1 MDCDPTTFIL
11 HYAYYRFLQ
20 KGPNKVSKT
29 ISQSLVYANDTS
41 YSVAMLWMKIPV
53 NFHVVWSALIDTGSD
68 IAF

>member
-29 ISQSLVYANDTS
+29 ISQSFVYANDT
-41 YSVAMLWMKIPV
+41 YSVAML
-53 NFHVVWSALIDTGSD
+53 
-68 IAF
+68 

>member
-20 KGPNKVSKT
+20 KGPNNVSKT
-29 ISQSLVYANDTS
+29 ISQSFVYANDT
-41 YSVAMLWMKIPV
+41 YIVAMLYMKISV
-53 NFHVVWSALIDTGSD
+53 NFHVAWSALIDKGSD

>member
-11 HYAYYRFLQ
+11 HYASYRFLQ

-29 ISQSLVYANDTS
+29 ISQSFVYANDT
-41 YSVAMLWMKIPV
+41 YSVAMLYIPV
-53 NFHVVWSALIDTGSD
+53 NFHVVWSALIDTGND

>member
-29 ISQSLVYANDTS
+29 ISQSFVYANDK
-41 YSVAMLWMKIPV
+41 YSVAMLYIPV
-53 NFHVVWSALIDTGSD
+53 NFHVVWSALIETGSD